1 MLNKKVKK
9 LSIRQIEKLAV
20 KNASFKN
27 MPTTWKTLNQL
38 NVNSHKSFMSDILPL
53 ELSIGKNLDLIEEAI
68 INKKNRNKSKH
79 DLLSK
84 NGYGRHTTNEKGQ
97 SKFNYEIANCT
108 NNDSAR
114 KYLNLRKLA
123 FQNSTRFIQFCYDN
137 EISSF
142 QYGYQRFNTEILK
155 PIKEANTEN
164 SKQASHKRK
173 TNKQANSKKEA
184 SNELSNKSLSLEFV
198 SNITNDK
205 TFKDKNLE
213 TCLKDCYSF
222 IEIYLNEN
230 GLDFEKIM
238 KTNKSNEI
246 ETFKKIFK
254 IA

>member
-38 NVNSHKSFMSDILPL
+38 NVNTHKSFMNDILPL

-97 SKFNYEIANCT
+97 SKFNYEFANCN

-123 FQNSTRFIQFCYDN
+123 YQNSTRFIQFCYDN

-155 PIKEANTEN
+155 PIKEADTTNK
-164 SKQASHKRK
+164 KQASHKRK
-173 TNKQANSKKEA
+173 SKKEA
-184 SNELSNKSLSLEFV
+184 EKVEANNETLTSIFV
-198 SNITNDK
+198 
-205 TFKDKNLE
+205 
-213 TCLKDCYSF
+213 
-222 IEIYLNEN
+222 
-230 GLDFEKIM
+230 
-238 KTNKSNEI
+238 NEI
-246 ETFKKIFK
+246 TSKDNFKNKNISSEEALKVCFELCNIYCSEIEKDFTKLIKDNETFKKIFK